1 MWSNPHISLNF
12 QFWLNLC
19 IVDTKV
25 PLLNSMTLLEII
37 LTFKPD
43 KTAIGT
49 ICFITYNRGNI
60 LLQTI
65 KEILPTASK
74 QWPILIVDNASIKYR
89 EEYKAIEK
97 LAQSSKYLFYF
108 RHDEN
113 LFAFG
118 NILSLFDLA
127 PTQFFIIVSDEDR
140 PSIPVLDGLSPFLR
154 ENMDIGAIQTSLGTV
169 PGVSRLMAHYWGDRI
184 FEKGEGIRKFGLIG
198 NYVTGVIYNGRLL
211 KQLNIPQ
218 RLKKNLTANR
228 FYPHLYLNILSAAN
242 TRVMYSST
250 IACLEGASEPY
261 IVGDT
266 SRHSPSD
273 YFGTF
278 SYGSRIDQFIALRNA
293 LFEAFQD
300 VHKSNPKTTLDMTG
314 FYDAY
319 LHLCNKYQFIILKA
333 NGTLYKNE
341 LIDLRLLLNS
351 FSLFCISSIESFPRF
366 DRIRDSIVDNM
377 LEMGKDHLEQKLQ
390 FDRS

>member
-1 MWSNPHISLNF
+1 
-12 QFWLNLC
+12 
-19 IVDTKV
+19 
-25 PLLNSMTLLEII
+25 

-65 KEILPTASK
+65 KEILPNASK
-74 QWPILIVDNASIKYR
+74 QWPILVVDNASIKCR
-89 EEYKAIEK
+89 KEYQEIEQ

-127 PTQFFIIVSDEDR
+127 PTQFFTIVSDEDR
-140 PSIPVLDGLSPFLR
+140 PSIPALDGLSPFLR
-154 ENMDIGAIQTSLGTV
+154 ENKDIGAIQTSLGTV
-169 PGVSRLMAHYWGDRI
+169 PGVRQLMAHGFDDLI
-184 FEKGEGIRKFGLIG
+184 FEKGEGVKKFGLVG
-198 NYVTGVIYNGRLL
+198 NYVTGHIYNGRLL

-228 FYPHLYLNILSAAN
+228 FYPHLYLNILASAN
-242 TRVMYSST
+242 TRTMYSST
-250 IACLEGASEPY
+250 VACLEGASEPY
-261 IVGDT
+261 IAGDT

-278 SYGSRIDQFIALRNA
+278 SYGTRIDQFIALRNA

-300 VHKSNPKTTLDMTG
+300 IQKSNPKKTIDMTG

-319 LHLCNKYQFIILKA
+319 LHLCAKYQFLIFKA
-333 NGTLYKNE
+333 NGSLYNNE
-341 LIDLRLLLNS
+341 LIDLRILLNS
-351 FSLFCISSIESFPRF
+351 FCLFCISSIESFPKF
-366 DRIRDSIVDNM
+366 DRIKDSIAHHIHE
-377 LEMGKDHLEQKLQ
+377 LGKECLEQKLQ
-390 FDRS
+390 ST